1 MYKNNRFI
9 AAGDNEFYRYGKKAA
24 ELLKSHKNLVKG
36 YYSLPVDGGSNYTLG
51 TSIGKYGEYMV
62 FHGNVFPVN
71 KAGYAYVKAG
81 SKKEG
86 AFLAM
91 IDDMISDMEKKN
103 QERVAEQGRESL

>member
-1 MYKNNRFI
+1 MYKNNRFM

-24 ELLKSHKNLVKG
+24 ELLKIHKKIKKG
-36 YYSLPVDGGSNYTLG
+36 YYSLPVDGGSNYALG
-51 TSIGKYGEYMV
+51 TSIGKYGEYMI

-91 IDDMISDMEKKN
+91 IDTMISDMEKKN
-103 QERVAEQGRESL
+103 LERAAERDRH